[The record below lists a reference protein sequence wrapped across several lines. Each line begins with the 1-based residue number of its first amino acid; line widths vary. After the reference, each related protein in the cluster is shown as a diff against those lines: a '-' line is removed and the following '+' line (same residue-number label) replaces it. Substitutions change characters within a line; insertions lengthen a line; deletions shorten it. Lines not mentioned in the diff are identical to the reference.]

1 MNKWNK
7 FFLLYIILK
16 AVKIFK
22 SILNLILLM
31 IDHVDYKHFF

>member
-7 FFLLYIILK
+7 FFFIIYYIK